1 VARIHFSSLP
11 NVYFVQQ
18 KVDPVVLIEKPP
30 EVSVK
35 TVAEAPRPVEKPK
48 QEKKGF
54 LGRIKGFFGS
64 LFRR

>member
-1 VARIHFSSLP
+1 
-11 NVYFVQQ
+11 VQQ

-30 EVSVK
+30 AVSVK
-35 TVAEAPRPVEKPK
+35 TVAEAPRPAEKLK

-64 LFRR
+64 LFHR